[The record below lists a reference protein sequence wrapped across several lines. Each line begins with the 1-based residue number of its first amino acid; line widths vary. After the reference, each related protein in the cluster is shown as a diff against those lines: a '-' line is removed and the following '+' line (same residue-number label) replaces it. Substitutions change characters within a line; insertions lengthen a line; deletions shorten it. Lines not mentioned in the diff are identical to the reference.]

1 MTPVTELIE
10 KRKVPLLDMRALHQP
25 IREEVLAALARVVD
39 SNAFIMGDDV
49 KQLEKSIA
57 AYSHSS
63 HAFGCASGSDALL
76 LAMMAAGV
84 QHGDAVLTTPFTFFA
99 TAGSIVRAGATP
111 VFVDIDPA
119 TFNID
124 PQALAETL
132 RHTPRAKAIMPVHLY
147 GGCADM
153 DPIMEI
159 GRSRGCTV
167 IEDGAQSI
175 GAEYKG
181 RRAQSIGD
189 IGCISFFPSKNLG
202 GFGDGGMVLTE
213 DEGHARKLSA
223 LRVHGA
229 PKKYFHE
236 WVGINSRLDSLQAA
250 VLRVKLQYLDAE
262 TAGRQKNAD
271 RYRANLAGAGLA
283 IGLPEPASYQTRH
296 VYNQFVIRA
305 PRRDQLKAFLQ
316 ESGVGSEIYYPLSL
330 HQQVCFRDL
339 GYREGDFPES
349 EKAAREVLALPI
361 HSALS
366 AQDID
371 YVCQRICAFYA

>member
-1 MTPVTELIE
+1 MTPVTE
-10 KRKVPLLDMRALHQP
+10 KKKVPLLDMRALHQP

-39 SNAFIMGDDV
+39 SNAFIMGEDV

-57 AYSHSS
+57 AYSRVPY
-63 HAFGCASGSDALL
+63 AIGCASGSDALL
-76 LAMMAAGV
+76 LALMAAGV

-119 TFNID
+119 TYNID
-124 PQALAETL
+124 PQALADTI
-132 RHTPRAKAIMPVHLY
+132 RRTPRAKAVMPVHLY

-159 GRSRGCTV
+159 ARSRGCMV
-167 IEDGAQSI
+167 IEDGAQAI

-181 RRAQSIGD
+181 RAAQSIGD

-202 GFGDGGMVLTE
+202 GFGDGGMLLTQ
-213 DEGHARKLSA
+213 DDGHARKLAA

-229 PKKYFHE
+229 AKKYFHE
-236 WVGINSRLDSLQAA
+236 WVGVNSRLDSLQAA
-250 VLRVKLQYLDAE
+250 VLRVKLQYLDNE
-262 TAGRQKNAD
+262 TAGRNKNAD
-271 RYRANLAGAGLA
+271 RYREKLGAAGLP
-283 IGLPEPASYQTRH
+283 IVLPQPASYQTRH

-305 PRRDQLKAFLQ
+305 PRRDQLKTYLL
-316 ESGVGSEIYYPLSL
+316 ENGVGSEIYYPLSL
-330 HQQVCFRDL
+330 HQQNCFRDL
-339 GYREGDFPES
+339 GYREGDFPQS
-349 EKAAREVLALPI
+349 EKAAAEVLALPV

-366 AQDID
+366 EQDVD
-371 YVCQRICAFYA
+371 YVCWQIGAFYA